1 VNARSV
7 IALLALLCAAEA
19 RAHGGLVDLSVYD
32 RTEGRRLAV
41 HWHEGRAYVVG
52 KPGNEYQVTVRNRLR
67 EDVLTV
73 VSVDGVN
80 VISGETA
87 DPGQTGYVLSQQRSY
102 DILGW
107 RKSFAETAAFYFTA
121 LSDSYAARTGRP
133 DNVGVIGVAVF
144 RRKQSPVSIAPP
156 PRPMG
161 PETSGMKREAAGD
174 AAAAPRAEERLG
186 TGHGRRESS
195 YVQHVAFERATSTPA
210 ETVTLYYD
218 SYPNLLARGVIRDPV
233 PPVASYPRPASPVPF
248 PGFVPDPQ
256 R

>member
-1 VNARSV
+1 M
-7 IALLALLCAAEA
+7 IALLALLCAAEV

-52 KPGNEYQVTVRNRLR
+52 RPGNEYQVTVRNRLR

-107 RKSFAETAAFYFTA
+107 RKSLAETAAFYFTA
-121 LSDSYAARTGRP
+121 LPDSYAARTGRP

-144 RRKQSPVSIAPP
+144 RRKQPVSIAPQL
-156 PRPMG
+156 RPS
-161 PETSGMKREAAGD
+161 PAESATAKREAQD
-174 AAAAPRAEERLG
+174 ESRLG
-186 TGHGRRESS
+186 TGHGRREASQ
-195 YVQHVAFERATSTPA
+195 VQHVAFERATSAPA
-210 ETVTLYYD
+210 ETITLYYD
-218 SYPNLLARGVIRDPV
+218 SYRNLLARGVIIREPV
-233 PPVASYPRPASPVPF
+233 PVAPLPRPF
-248 PGFVPDPQ
+248 PGFAPDPQ
-256 R
+256 G